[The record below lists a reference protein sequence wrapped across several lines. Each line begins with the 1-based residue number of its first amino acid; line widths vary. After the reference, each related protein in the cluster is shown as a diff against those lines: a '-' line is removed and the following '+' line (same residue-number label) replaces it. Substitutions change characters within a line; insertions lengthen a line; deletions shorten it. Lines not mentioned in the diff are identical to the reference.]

1 MIHFNENESSIF
13 SLDNQHPRSPK
24 IKFLAKFSET
34 DGRYSCSAENN
45 VGKSEVIEI
54 ALVKVVAVPRV
65 NLVIDPLEPVSELQN
80 LNVTLI
86 CEEDLIRNDVHSIHS
101 NRLKKREPSS
111 LLEVKWYLDGE
122 LLKHVGRNG
131 LPECLSYKNRYSV
144 TTNFHCKDDP
154 TKIIMVNVR
163 RTFNGNYACK
173 ARNQAGWGEI
183 SRAKEFKV
191 LYPPSGA
198 TVSLEPGVILK
209 GNPFKIKCLVEDLGF
224 PPARKVRWYHNGLEV
239 PGHGGFILANRAAHV
254 ASAGNYTCSP
264 YNKAGRDER
273 GATASVKIYARPN
286 FLKRLP
292 LVTGLPFSRKKVQLK
307 CVVECEPRCSI
318 SWYKNG
324 VEIGDDKMRK
334 LRELFSS
341 ASSYSNTEDYTQI
354 YAEEK
359 VDNLYVYFMIAK
371 TCML

>member
-1 MIHFNENESSIF
+1 M
-13 SLDNQHPRSPK
+13 
-24 IKFLAKFSET
+24 AKFSVT
-34 DGRYSCSAENN
+34 DGRYACSAENN
-45 VGKSEVIEI
+45 VGKSEIIEI

-86 CEEDLIRNDVHSIHS
+86 CEEDLIRNDVKSG
-101 NRLKKREPSS
+101 RLQQSS
-111 LLEVKWYLDGE
+111 TLLEVKWFLDGE

-131 LPECLSYKNRYSV
+131 LPECISYRNKYSV
-144 TTNFHCKDDP
+144 SNFHCKDDP

-173 ARNQAGWGEI
+173 ARNQAGWGNI
-183 SRAKEFKV
+183 SQSKEFKV
-191 LYPPSGA
+191 LYPPSG
-198 TVSLEPGVILK
+198 TSISKEPSIVLK
-209 GNPFKIKCLVEDLGF
+209 GNPFKIKCLVDDEGF

-254 ASAGNYTCSP
+254 ASTGNYTCVP
-264 YNKAGRDER
+264 YNKAGEDAK
-273 GATASVKIYARPN
+273 GATTSVKIYARPN

-307 CVVECEPRCSI
+307 CVVECEPSCSI
-318 SWYKNG
+318 SWYRNG
-324 VEIGDDKMRK
+324 EKIGDDKMMQ

-341 ASSYSNTEDYTQI
+341 ATSQNNNENYSKI

-359 VDNLYVYFMIAK
+359 VRI
-371 TCML
+371 